1 MGSAGSVGCPGHV
14 GCMERPRYTECLGCV
29 GCRGFWGALGC
40 PGCLGWQ
47 GRPVGQGVCGIHV
60 THGVR
65 GVLGCTRVLGGSAGA
80 HPRSAPHLPQ
90 NPRGGSEGPPG
101 PAAAGLSS
109 PAGRDRVRAAVPD
122 GGPRLSPPA
131 CPPAALGRRARPIP
145 AARELW
151 GCWAGTPGSPARGG
165 VVPSLDLGALG
176 HPAFPALL
184 EVGLEV
190 PLPPCAKP
198 GCFPRS
204 GKSSKPGKPPPNPA
218 KRPVPPRHGGTRG
231 VPATGTGD
239 QPGTGT
245 PPGPQNQHG
254 RGSTAAAALILHLPR
269 PWGVR
274 SRSPR

>member
-1 MGSAGSVGCPGHV
+1 MQGVLGCP
-14 GCMERPRYTECLGCV
+14 
-29 GCRGFWGALGC
+29 GC

-47 GRPVGQGVCGIHV
+47 GGPVGQVVCGIHV

-145 AARELW
+145 AARGLW
-151 GCWAGTPGSPARGG
+151 GCWGGTAGSPARGG
-165 VVPSLDLGALG
+165 VVPSLAPGALG

-204 GKSSKPGKPPPNPA
+204 GKSSKPGKPPRT
-218 KRPVPPRHGGTRG
+218 RPSARCH
-231 VPATGTGD
+231 
-239 QPGTGT
+239 PGTAA
-245 PPGPQNQHG
+245 HG
-254 RGSTAAAALILHLPR
+254 VSLPR
-269 PWGVR
+269 ERGINREPGHPQGPKT
-274 SRSPR
+274 STGGGAQPQ